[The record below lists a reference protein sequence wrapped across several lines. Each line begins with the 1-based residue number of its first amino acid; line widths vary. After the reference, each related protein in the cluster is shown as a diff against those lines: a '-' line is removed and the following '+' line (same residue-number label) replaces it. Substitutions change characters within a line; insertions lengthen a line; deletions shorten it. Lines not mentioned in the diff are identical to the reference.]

1 MYNLK
6 AQELFVP
13 RTVEI
18 YPMVLEKK
26 NLQTFTDGRTKSY
39 HAEQIQYK
47 KTIAHFFCSG
57 QQKNKKQKKTNKTKA
72 NKKQKII

>member
-26 NLQTFTDGRTKSY
+26 KLQTFTDGRTKSY
-39 HAEQIQYK
+39 HADK
-47 KTIAHFFCSG
+47 K
-57 QQKNKKQKKTNKTKA
+57 KNRSLFLFRLAKK
-72 NKKQKII
+72 

>member
-13 RTVEI
+13 VQLKSTQWFLRKKI
-18 YPMVLEKK
+18 YKR
-26 NLQTFTDGRTKSY
+26 LQTDVQKVIM
-39 HAEQIQYK
+39 QNK
-47 KTIAHFFCSG
+47 KKIAHFFCSG

>member
-39 HAEQIQYK
+39 HADK
-47 KTIAHFFCSG
+47 K
-57 QQKNKKQKKTNKTKA
+57 KNRSLFLFRLAKK
-72 NKKQKII
+72 